1 MIQKSIIKLKFLIG
15 KGFTMNNKIHFS
27 HNYYKLGEVKK
38 AILLSIRKVD
48 DLKCLSADFL
58 NYDTEYWN
66 ETKKT
71 SEFYPL
77 EYNKPHLILFFYA
90 ENKSDRSEFVGHIFT
105 TIRRWTPQ
113 KEAYYNS
120 LISEEFEV
128 IVMGEI

>member
-1 MIQKSIIKLKFLIG
+1 MMYGKPRIK
-15 KGFTMNNKIHFS
+15 FS
-27 HNYYKLGEVKK
+27 HSYYKLKGVKK
-38 AILLSIRKVD
+38 ATLLSIRKVD

-58 NYDTEYWN
+58 NYDTKYWN

-105 TIRRWTPQ
+105 TIRRFTPQ

-120 LISEEFEV
+120 LIGEEFEV